1 MATLHIGFDDTDSP
15 KGMCTTFLAYK
26 TAGMLLKKGD
36 MFLDF
41 PRLVRFNPNIP
52 WKTRGNGA
60 VSMKISTDNPDRVKE
75 VVRDAVTRYSD
86 ISNGANPGLV
96 FVEGDEIPHGLAD
109 FGRLALWQ
117 LVSRGS
123 AKKLVQK
130 NGIDH
135 FSLGNGQGL
144 VGAIGAIGYEFGD
157 HTLELLAY
165 RTRDMLG
172 QKRRISASSVRAMQ
186 EKTFPDTFGSIDNA
200 SGRVLIAPHGPDPV
214 FYGIRGERAD
224 RLILAAKMIKS
235 DELPVGHMIF
245 KSNQGTSDHLRH
257 DLDEN
262 TMIPYASGRITGTVS
277 ARPRV
282 VRGGHVMFEVNAA
295 GVEFG
300 CAVYRPTGLSIVASH
315 LIPGDKVCVGGG
327 VRRASP
333 NHPRT
338 ISLEFLHVLGLQTD
352 VVPSNP
358 QCPECLKRMKSKGR
372 GQGFKCVRCGMTSEK
387 KEDII
392 MPRLIRCQMYMPTAS
407 ARRHLT
413 RPPERIGKCNTA
425 HFDESVSW
433 FYSYDSGE

>member
-15 KGMCTTFLAYK
+15 KGMCTTFLAYT

-36 MFLDF
+36 VFLDF

-60 VSMKISTDNPDRVKE
+60 VSMKISTDNPDRAKE
-75 VVRDAVTRYSD
+75 LVRDAVIRYSD
-86 ISNGANPGLV
+86 TANGANPGLV
-96 FVEGDEIPHGLAD
+96 FVEGDEIPPGFAD
-109 FGRLALWQ
+109 LGRLALWQ

-130 NGIDH
+130 NGLDH
-135 FSLGNGQGL
+135 FFLGNGQGL

-165 RTRDMLG
+165 RTKDMLG
-172 QKRRISASSVRAMQ
+172 QERRISASSVKAMQ
-186 EKTFPDTFGSIDNA
+186 EKTFPDTFGSIDDA
-200 SGRVLIAPHGPDPV
+200 SGRVLIAPHGSDPV

-224 RLILAAKMIKS
+224 RLVLAAGMLES
-235 DELPVGHMIF
+235 DERPVGHMIF
-245 KSNQGTSDHLRH
+245 KSNQGTGDHLRH
-257 DLDEN
+257 DLDES
-262 TMIPYASGRITGTVS
+262 TMTPYASGRITGTVS

-282 VRGGHVMFEVNAA
+282 MRGGHVMFEVNSA

-300 CAVYRPTGLSIVASH
+300 CAVYRPTGFSTAASH

-338 ISLEFLHVLGLQTD
+338 ISLEFLHVQDLQTNTI
-352 VVPSNP
+352 PSNP
-358 QCPECLKRMKSKGR
+358 RCPECSKRMKSKGR
-372 GQGFKCVRCGMTSEK
+372 GQGFKCVRCGTTSAR
-387 KEDII
+387 KEDAVI
-392 MPRLIRCQMYMPTAS
+392 PRLIQCQTYTPIAS

-413 RPPERIGKCNTA
+413 RPPERIGRCNTA
-425 HFDESVSW
+425 PFDESASW
-433 FYSYDSGE
+433 FYSSNSGE